1 MAIDFDALSLTDMI
15 QLQTQLASELKR
27 RFEKRL
33 ALVFSDVVG
42 STQYFARFGD
52 VAGRALQQRHLDL
65 LRQSLGAEGGRIVD
79 TAGDGAFTVFPSVEN
94 AVAAMSQVQELITAQ
109 NASHARDHQLV
120 IRVGLHWGQVLTDG
134 TLVSGDSVNLCS
146 RVAGTCNPGDIRLT
160 RAAFLELEP
169 AKRLRCHGLPQVALK
184 GISEPVEIL
193 RFEWRDTT
201 RFPVRVRIRETG
213 DEIPLPLQDLIAF
226 GRLREQNGILAND
239 VVLTL
244 PDPYLAQQVS
254 RWQFE
259 LRRRTDGFVL
269 RAVSE
274 QPNWVDGELV
284 PKGAEVAIRPGS
296 VVQVAKVMTLDFLGD
311 NSLDSGKTGMG
322 DATLFPIMR

>member
-1 MAIDFDALSLTDMI
+1 MSIDFDALSLTDMI
-15 QLQTQLASELKR
+15 QLQTQLSAQLKR

-52 VAGRALQQRHLDL
+52 VAGRSLQQRHLDL
-65 LRQSLGAEGGRIVD
+65 LRESLAPQDGRIVD
-79 TAGDGAFTVFPSVEN
+79 TAGDGAFTVFPTAEHAVE
-94 AVAAMSQVQELITAQ
+94 ALSQLQGAITAQ
-109 NASHARDHQLV
+109 NAGYGRDHQLTT
-120 IRVGLHWGQVLTDG
+120 RVGIHWGPVLTDG
-134 TLVSGDSVNLCS
+134 NQVSGDAVNLCS
-146 RVAGTCNPGDIRLT
+146 RVAGTCNPGEIRLT

-169 AKRLRCHGLPQVALK
+169 TKRLRCHGLPQVALK

-193 RFEWRDTT
+193 RFEWRDAT
-201 RFPVRVRIRETG
+201 RFPVRVRVRETG
-213 DEIPLPLQDLIAF
+213 DEIPLPQQDLIAF

-239 VVLTL
+239 VVLSL

-259 LRRRTDGFVL
+259 LRRRMDGFVL
-269 RAVSE
+269 RAVSD

-284 PKGAEVAIRPGS
+284 PKGAEVPIRPGS
-296 VVQVAKVMTLDFLGD
+296 VVQVAKVITLDFLGETPKID
-311 NSLDSGKTGMG
+311 LSGAG
-322 DATLFPIMR
+322 DTTLFPIVR

>member
-1 MAIDFDALSLTDMI
+1 MAIDFNALTLTDMI
-15 QLQTQLASELKR
+15 QLQTQLASELKQ

-65 LRQSLGAEGGRIVD
+65 LRDALPEQSGRIVD

-94 AVAAMSQVQELITAQ
+94 AVAAFSHIQELITTQ
-109 NASHARDHQLV
+109 NAGYGRDHQLV
-120 IRVGLHWGQVLTDG
+120 IRVGIHWGPALTDG
-134 TLVSGDSVNLCS
+134 ILVSGDSVNLCS
-146 RVAGTCNPGDIRLT
+146 RVASTCNPGEIRLT
-160 RAAFLELEP
+160 RSAFLELEP
-169 AKRLRCHGLPQVALK
+169 QKRLRCHGLPQVALK
-184 GISEPVEIL
+184 GITEPVEIL
-193 RFEWRDTT
+193 RFEWRDET
-201 RFPVRVRIRETG
+201 RFPVRLRIRETG
-213 DEIPLPLQDLIAF
+213 EEIPLPQQDLIAF

-239 VVLTL
+239 VVLSL
-244 PDPYLAQQVS
+244 PDPYQAQQVS

-259 LRRRTDGFVL
+259 LRRRMDGFVL

-284 PKGAEVAIRPGS
+284 PKGAEVPIRPGS
-296 VVQVAKVMTLDFLGD
+296 VVQVAKVLTLDFLGEVTNVD
-311 NSLDSGKTGMG
+311 ASGAG
-322 DATLFPIMR
+322 DTTLFPIVR

>member
-1 MAIDFDALSLTDMI
+1 MATIDLDALSFTDMI

-65 LRQSLGAEGGRIVD
+65 LNQVLPTQQGRIVD
-79 TAGDGAFTVFPSVEN
+79 TAGDGAFTVFPNPEN
-94 AVAAMSQVQELITAQ
+94 AVAAMSGIEDLITAQ
-109 NASHARDHQLV
+109 NAGYGREHQLS
-120 IRVGLHWGQVLTDG
+120 IRVGIHWGPVLTDG
-134 TLVSGDSVNLCS
+134 KTVSGDAVNLAS

-169 AKRLRCHGLPQVALK
+169 QRRLRCHGLPQIPLK

-193 RFEWRDTT
+193 RFEWRDASRYPT
-201 RFPVRVRIRETG
+201 RVRIRETG
-213 DEIPLPLQDLIAF
+213 EEIPLPQQDLIAF
-226 GRLREQNGILAND
+226 GRLREQNGIMAND
-239 VVLTL
+239 VVLSL
-244 PDPYLAQQVS
+244 PDPYEAQQVS

-259 LRRRTDGFVL
+259 LRRRSDGYVL
-269 RAVSE
+269 RAVSD

-284 PKGAEVAIRPGS
+284 TKGSEVAVRPGS
-296 VVQVAKVMTLDFLGD
+296 VVQVAQVMTLDFLGD
-311 NSLDSGKTGMG
+311 QVRLDLSGAADT
-322 DATLFPIMR
+322 TLFPVHR